1 MLLFFLNGRS
11 VVRMSKK
18 KKKKIN
24 VLKPRGKSF
33 VILAF
38 LGICGKVFWGVVWQL
53 AITNGFLPALIT
65 QPTNSVYDSINWG
78 RLSNLTAGW
87 REGKEATFFSPGKE
101 VRIMHAS
108 LPAYKPS

>member
-18 KKKKIN
+18 KKKNN
-24 VLKPRGKSF
+24 VLKRRGKPLLSWLSQ
-33 VILAF
+33 VSVAR
-38 LGICGKVFWGVVWQL
+38 FWGVVWQL

-65 QPTNSVYDSINWG
+65 QPTNSVYDSVNWG

-87 REGKEATFFSPGKE
+87 REGKEATIFSPPVK
-101 VRIMHAS
+101 R
-108 LPAYKPS
+108 